1 MLLTELDTF
10 SFDNIFEMLSDLLDS
25 TFMVPSA
32 ILNIF
37 SYLPPL
43 LLLMFIIT
51 IMFSILGGIISVILR
66 II

>member
-43 LLLMFIIT
+43 LLLVFIIT